1 MSQAAVATG
10 YATAPTAPRGLP
22 RAAVAPRS
30 RWTPLLLA
38 LCGVILQYVWR
49 IQEMFTP
56 LRYIQF
62 TALVSLGAVALFIL
76 HPEMSRRLH
85 LLRHP
90 LYRLILWIFV
100 LAVLSVPTSIRI
112 GDSIRFLT
120 GNFGKTVLLVG
131 ILVACVRDRRDIDR
145 LLRVFVIG
153 GALYV
158 CASMLFA
165 PPTGGRLGGGSYDPN
180 DLGLFT
186 VCSIPLCVYQMRRR
200 AALADRIAGVVTVAL
215 LLTATVLSGSRG
227 GFLALLAVGLYGL
240 LAVKAVRFSKR
251 LTVTTFA
258 IGAMFIAAGNGYW
271 DRIST
276 ILKPQEDYNWEGHA
290 ESGRMEV
297 WKRGL
302 GYMADRPV
310 FGVGVDQFDV
320 AEGTLSV
327 LAARQVGL
335 KWSAAHNSYVQI
347 GAEVGAPALAVF
359 AWMLFAAYRT
369 ARRIGRKAATPDD
382 RLLGQCFAALM
393 VGYAIGCTF
402 LSQAYSTYLYF
413 AVGILIAFSRYAV
426 MRPRG
431 QSTVNGAASRAPG
444 VSQALNASR
453 SIPNLGLQRAR

>member
-1 MSQAAVATG
+1 MPQAAVASRF
-10 YATAPTAPRGLP
+10 AAAPAPRALA
-22 RAAVAPRS
+22 RAAVTPGS
-30 RWTPLLLA
+30 RWTLLLVA

-56 LRYIQF
+56 LRYVQF
-62 TALVSLGAVALFIL
+62 TALVSLGAVVLFVL

-100 LAVLSVPTSIRI
+100 LAVLSVPASIRI

-120 GNFGKTVLLVG
+120 GNFGKTVLQVG
-131 ILVACVRDRRDIDR
+131 IIVACVRDRRDIDR

-158 CASMLFA
+158 CASILFA

-200 AALADRIAGVVTVAL
+200 AGLADRIAGLVTVAL
-215 LLTATVLSGSRG
+215 LLAATVLSGSRG

-240 LAVKAVRFSKR
+240 FALKAVRFSKR
-251 LTVTTFA
+251 VTVTTFA
-258 IGAMFIAAGNGYW
+258 LAAMFIAAGSGYW

-327 LAARQVGL
+327 LSARQVGL

-347 GAEVGAPALAVF
+347 GAEIGAPALAVF
-359 AWMLFAAYRT
+359 IWMLFTAYRT
-369 ARRIGRKAATPDD
+369 ARRIGRGSAMPDD
-382 RLLGQCFAALM
+382 RLLGQCFAALV

-413 AVGILIAFSRYAV
+413 ALGILIALSRHAV
-426 MRPRG
+426 PRPRR
-431 QSTVNGAASRAPG
+431 STVVNGLVSRAPG
-444 VSQALNASR
+444 VSQTLNAPQSAA
-453 SIPNLGLQRAR
+453 NLGWQRAR

>member
-1 MSQAAVATG
+1 VPQAAVATG
-10 YATAPTAPRGLP
+10 YAAIPAAPRGVPP
-22 RAAVAPRS
+22 RAAPAPS
-30 RWTPLLLA
+30 TRWTPLLVA

-62 TALVSLGAVALFIL
+62 TALVSLSAVALFVL
-76 HPEMSRRLH
+76 HPEMSRRLQ

-100 LAVLSVPTSIRI
+100 LAALSIPTSIRI

-120 GNFGKTVLLVG
+120 GNFAKTVLQVG

-200 AALADRIAGVVTVAL
+200 ASLADRIAGVVTVAL

-240 LAVKAVRFSKR
+240 FTLRAVRFSKR
-251 LTVTTFA
+251 VTVTAFA
-258 IGAMFIAAGNGYW
+258 LAAMFVAAGNGYW

-290 ESGRMEV
+290 ESGLMEI

-359 AWMLFAAYRT
+359 IWMLFTAYRT
-369 ARRIGRKAATPDD
+369 ARRIGRRAMAPDD

-393 VGYAIGCTF
+393 IGYAIGCTF

-413 AVGILIAFSRYAV
+413 ALGILIALSRYAAI
-426 MRPRG
+426 RPRG
-431 QSTVNGAASRAPG
+431 PAMNPFAAPAPSRALDGRRP
-444 VSQALNASR
+444 VST
-453 SIPNLGLQRAR
+453 LGWQRAR

>member
-1 MSQAAVATG
+1 MAPDNVERRALVPQAAVAG
-10 YATAPTAPRGLP
+10 YTTAPLPPHKPPR
-22 RAAVAPRS
+22 VAPAASS
-30 RWTPLLLA
+30 RWTPILMA
-38 LCGVILQYVWR
+38 LCGVILQYIWR

-62 TALVSLGAVALFIL
+62 TAFVSLGAVVLFVL
-76 HPEMSRRLH
+76 HPEMSRRLQ

-90 LYRLILWIFV
+90 LYRLILCILI
-100 LAVLSVPTSIRI
+100 LAVFSVPTSIRI

-120 GNFGKTVLLVG
+120 SNFAKTVLLVG

-145 LLRVFVIG
+145 LLRIFVVG

-158 CASMLFA
+158 CASILFA

-186 VCSIPLCVYQMRRR
+186 VCTIPLCVYQMRRR
-200 AALADRIAGVVTVAL
+200 APLPDRVSGFVTVAL

-240 LAVKAVRFSKR
+240 LALKAIRFSKR
-251 LTVTTFA
+251 VTVTTLA
-258 IGAMFIAAGNGYW
+258 LAAMFIAAGNGYW

-302 GYMADRPV
+302 GYMVDRPV

-359 AWMLFAAYRT
+359 IWMLFSAYRL
-369 ARRIGRKAATPDD
+369 ARRIGRRAVAPDD
-382 RLLGQCFAALM
+382 RLLGQCFAALV

-413 AVGILIAFSRYAV
+413 ALGILIALSRYV
-426 MRPRG
+426 VIRPRRHAI
-431 QSTVNGAASRAPG
+431 AAPLVARP
-444 VSQALNASR
+444 
-453 SIPNLGLQRAR
+453 LQVG